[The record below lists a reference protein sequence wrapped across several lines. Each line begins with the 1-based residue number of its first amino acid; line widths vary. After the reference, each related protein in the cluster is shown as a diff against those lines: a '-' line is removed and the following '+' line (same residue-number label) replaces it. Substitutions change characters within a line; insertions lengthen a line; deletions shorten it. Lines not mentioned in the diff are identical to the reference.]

1 MRHLFSWIIVLT
13 LVAGWA
19 PAGICHGVAGSID
32 PEHGYQITAMYD
44 DGEPM
49 SYAAV
54 EVKAPD
60 SEVAFQTGRTDRNG
74 VMMFQPDRPGRWQAV
89 VSDGMGH
96 RLEVATVV
104 VAESPGN
111 EPPAKQA
118 PAMVRPGGSRTQGII
133 TGLAVI
139 FGLFGLSYGWRIRRR
154 HQRSA

>member
-1 MRHLFSWIIVLT
+1 MRHLFSWIIILI
-13 LVAGWA
+13 LVTGWA
-19 PAGICHGVAGSID
+19 PAGQCHGVAGSID
-32 PEHGYQITAMYD
+32 PERGHQITAMYD

-54 EVKAPD
+54 EITAPD
-60 SEVAFQTGRTDRNG
+60 AKVAFQIGRTDRNG

-96 RLEVATVV
+96 RLELETVV
-104 VAESPGN
+104 AAAAPSN

-118 PAMVRPGGSRTQGII
+118 PAVVRPGGSRVQGII

-139 FGLFGLSYGWRIRRR
+139 FGLFGLTYGWRIRRR
-154 HQRSA
+154 HLRSS